1 MTEIAIE
8 LDDETAKRLRQAS
21 EKDGISPSAWV
32 TQAIRI
38 RLEGRLP
45 DSFFAVLG
53 TGKDTRSTE
62 EILRDLRTPGYPHQI
77 LAPFRRQGG
86 PPLPNPALPNL
97 YAPPDPRRDR
107 DPREPTDDPA

>member
-38 RLEGRLP
+38 RLEDKLP

-53 TGKDTRSTE
+53 TWEDSRSTE
-62 EILRDLRTPGYPHQI
+62 EILRDLRTE
-77 LAPFRRQGG
+77 APQAKRT
-86 PPLPNPALPNL
+86 ALK
-97 YAPPDPRRDR
+97 
-107 DPREPTDDPA
+107 